1 MKFCKLKEFKE
12 QLKDNLIIGA
22 TGHVNIEKAL
32 NINPKKE
39 DLSEYDENL
48 LDNMYK
54 KLNELFNGLK
64 NITFISGMARGWDEI
79 IALYAMKRNY
89 NLILAV
95 PNSIQWHKNRKGK
108 QRTQAI
114 LYDRILEYKKV
125 KINEIKKNYNNK
137 FYYYGYFARNQFIAD
152 NSDVLLA
159 FYGYKSGGTLD
170 CIKRAKKLN
179 KCILNFYEI
188 VRREDGE

>member
-1 MKFCKLKEFKE
+1 MEFCKLKEFKN
-12 QLKDNLIIGA
+12 QLKDNIIIGA
-22 TGHVNIEKAL
+22 TGHIDIEKAL

-54 KLNELFNGLK
+54 KLDELLNGLK

-79 IALYAMKRNY
+79 IALFAIKNNY
-89 NLILAV
+89 NLILAI
-95 PNSIQWHKNRKGK
+95 PNSVKWHKNRIYKK
-108 QRTQAI
+108 RVQAI
-114 LYDRILEYKKV
+114 FYDRILEYKKA
-125 KINEIKKNYNNK
+125 KIYEINKIYNDK
-137 FYYYGYFARNQFIAD
+137 FYYYSYFARNQFIVD
-152 NSDVLLA
+152 NSDIILT

-179 KCILNFYEI
+179 KCIFNFYEI
-188 VRREDGE
+188 IRRKDEK